1 MAAVV
6 LDRQTLA
13 RCREDPAVFAEVLC
27 GGEGLWPHQAEAAR
41 SQARYRVLLA
51 GRRAGKSRLLA
62 VLALWT
68 AFRKPGQSV
77 VIVSVGEVASLRV
90 LADVAGL
97 CSSEL
102 LSGSVTDELKS
113 VVTLTNGSTIASFP
127 ASMRQIRGIG
137 ADLLIIDEAAFVP
150 RDIWSAAF
158 PSIADRVSRG
168 AKVLLASTPWP
179 VADSWFRQWHQ
190 RGLDGDP
197 KVASW
202 WWPSSVNPNI
212 GQAELDDMRAGM
224 STEEYEREIEAQWT
238 SEEGVYF
245 AAEELDAA
253 VLDYPL
259 LSPERVAQINPW
271 DPYEKRF
278 EQPLTAACGIDYGFR
293 TDANAA
299 VLVSPVDDGGVNK
312 ERVFYVPWLESH
324 VRLAYADFTDRLVA
338 IAGAYHVRVFASET
352 NGVGEAPTQELKRK
366 LLETGRPSSVAGV
379 WTDQRRKMAGFSKIR
394 GMLGRSLFLPRHPD
408 LLRELR
414 SLDYERTA
422 TGGMKIAARA
432 GYHDDLSMALL
443 GAVSCVVP
451 GANRDR
457 SVWPTPWPSTQ
468 TAHGVMFPVDP
479 RPREYELGAFRWAEG
494 AERAN
499 AAW

>member
-1 MAAVV
+1 
-6 LDRQTLA
+6 
-13 RCREDPAVFAEVLC
+13 
-27 GGEGLWPHQAEAAR
+27 
-41 SQARYRVLLA
+41 
-51 GRRAGKSRLLA
+51 

-90 LADVAGL
+90 LADVAAL
-97 CSSEL
+97 CSGPL
-102 LSGSVTDELKS
+102 LAGSVTDELKS

-158 PSIADRVSRG
+158 PSIADRVRRG
-168 AKVLLASTPWP
+168 ARVLLASTPWP

-197 KVASW
+197 DVASW

-212 GQAELDDMRAGM
+212 GPAELADLRAGM
-224 STEEYEREIEAQWT
+224 SDEEYLREIEAQWT

-245 AAEELDAA
+245 TAEELDAA

-259 LSPERVAQINPW
+259 LSPERIAALNPW
-271 DPYEKRF
+271 NVF
-278 EQPLTAACGIDYGFR
+278 EQAAEQPFTVACGIDYGFR
-293 TDANAA
+293 VDSNAA
-299 VLVSPVDDGGVNK
+299 VLIAPVQDGGANR
-312 ERVFYVPWLESH
+312 ERVFYVPWLEAH
-324 VRLAYADFTDRLVA
+324 ARMEYAEFTDRLVS
-338 IAGAYHVRVFASET
+338 IARGYDVRVFASET
-352 NGVGEAPTQELKRK
+352 NGVGAMPTQELRRK
-366 LLETGRPSSVAGV
+366 LTEAGLPPAVAAV
-379 WTDQRRKMAGFSKIR
+379 WTDQRRKMAGFSKIH
-394 GMLGRSLFLPRHPD
+394 GMLGRQLFLPRHPD

-414 SLDYERTA
+414 SLEFERTA
-422 TGGMKIAARA
+422 AGGLKIAARA

-443 GAVSCVVP
+443 GAVSCAVP
-451 GANRDR
+451 GPNAESSAWVDYPHIR
-457 SVWPTPWPSTQ
+457 
-468 TAHGVMFPVDP
+468 TARGVIFPESP
-479 RPREYELGAFRWAEG
+479 RPREDEWAAFRWAEG
-494 AERAN
+494 AERAD